1 MHIHIILYTQRA
13 ACLVLFAVC
22 QRSSFAVSRSEHKN
36 ASGDS
41 TPVASRKRVQRY
53 GVFIYWPNLSATFLK
68 VFWKKRKT
76 GRKTEVFA
84 LRWDKKM
91 KDAIERV
98 QKPNLFELCRAWA
111 SSAKPT
117 MNKWKMK
124 SCPSTVNSFIFS
136 SRDSYTPH
144 SRYLRFFTFHLSLFT
159 SPSGEFLILNV
170 CHDEIE
176 HAVFDGIDTPEEVPN
191 GILAQHATFEVL
203 RQEP

>member
-1 MHIHIILYTQRA
+1 
-13 ACLVLFAVC
+13 
-22 QRSSFAVSRSEHKN
+22 
-36 ASGDS
+36 
-41 TPVASRKRVQRY
+41 
-53 GVFIYWPNLSATFLK
+53 
-68 VFWKKRKT
+68 
-76 GRKTEVFA
+76 
-84 LRWDKKM
+84 
-91 KDAIERV
+91 
-98 QKPNLFELCRAWA
+98 
-111 SSAKPT
+111 
-117 MNKWKMK
+117 MK

-203 RQEP
+203 RQEPQFVRPEISLPFIAGIVGIKFQDVILKLGDCVHRNLQSPQSLVYTIKALLHLGYTFNIGHITQLSEVIASLEVIEVKGVNDDTQSMKIRNEERCG